1 MLLRLMSKHPLC
13 PRNWE
18 GRGRGGC
25 YLLNEGG
32 GVVNR
37 DAMRVTLS
45 RPLRKVFKFLSNRA
59 GLSPIP
65 NGFTDCSCF
74 RKRRQIWE
82 LQHISLY
89 YNKRHESMKNRDLS
103 MSMYG
108 LKQISG
114 ILRNDRLGVVER
126 LQTFAI
132 SSNFKA
138 VSLLLEKS
146 FPKAGFH

>member
-1 MLLRLMSKHPLC
+1 
-13 PRNWE
+13 
-18 GRGRGGC
+18 
-25 YLLNEGG
+25 
-32 GVVNR
+32 
-37 DAMRVTLS
+37 
-45 RPLRKVFKFLSNRA
+45 
-59 GLSPIP
+59 
-65 NGFTDCSCF
+65 
-74 RKRRQIWE
+74 
-82 LQHISLY
+82 
-89 YNKRHESMKNRDLS
+89 MKNRDLS

-146 FPKAGFH
+146 FLKAGFH